1 MIYAIT
7 PTPEGRQLADT
18 LDDAMQLATTAAA
31 EGYAA
36 GAYAI
41 PAIDAGFALD
51 LILDAQDAE
60 TRRRVTELTLA
71 ACAPAIADPNLVANV
86 AAACAPVDDGGVP
99 DRMCRRIAGHAVTTG
114 GPHGP
119 LVDLRLT
126 DVGGGGRLAILA
138 MPYAKIDDV
147 DAPLDRP
154 TPIDQMVASKVITPT
169 QITRAIKSMIPAIAE
184 AAWWTGDESQ
194 RPRFM
199 PEERQDILLEGRRY
213 VESGG
218 IVKHTSAP
226 WPEKIWDD
234 HIPAGHN
241 DPEACCRDRAT
252 GLACYCCADHDAA

>member
-7 PTPEGRQLADT
+7 PTPEGPQLFDFP
-18 LDDAMQLATTAAA
+18 DAAMFAAA
-31 EGYAA
+31 EGCAA

-51 LILDAQDAE
+51 VILDAQDAE
-60 TRRRVTELTLA
+60 TRRRVTELTIA
-71 ACAPAIADPNLVANV
+71 ACAPAIADRNLVANV

-99 DRMCRRIAGHAVTTG
+99 DRMCHRIAGHAVTTG

-138 MPYAKIDDV
+138 MPYAKIDDI

-154 TPIDQMVASKVITPT
+154 TPIDQMVASGVITTT
-169 QITRAIKSMIPAIAE
+169 QITRAIRSMIPAIAE
-184 AAWWTGDESQ
+184 ADWWTGDESQ
-194 RPRFM
+194 LPRFM

-218 IVKHTSAP
+218 IVKHTSAC

-234 HIPAGHN
+234 HVPADTP

-252 GLACYCCADHDAA
+252 GLACYCCAERDDAA